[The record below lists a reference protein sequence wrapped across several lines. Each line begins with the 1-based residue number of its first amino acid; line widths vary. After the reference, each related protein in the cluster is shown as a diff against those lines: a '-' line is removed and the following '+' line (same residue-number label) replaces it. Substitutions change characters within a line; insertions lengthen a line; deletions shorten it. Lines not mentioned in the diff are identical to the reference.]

1 MRKTKGGVA
10 YEERGSGFP
19 FVALH
24 GYTLDRRMS
33 LGAFEPLFDAE
44 GRAALPPSA
53 GAGRPE
59 GGRSSRSYRRIYL
72 DLPCMGESADLEEAS
87 SDAMLAATLDAIG
100 ELTGG
105 GDFLLAGQS
114 YGGYLARGAARAL
127 GPRVAGLFLLCP
139 AIVIRRALRDLPP
152 PAVLRDEE
160 GWAAGAAE
168 EEIEG
173 FKECSV
179 ARTRYTFERTRAEIL
194 SGIGVARMGLLE
206 RIISEGFAFSFDRPA
221 AYPEGAFDARFER
234 PACFVLGRQD
244 STVGWKNALAL
255 AGRYPRAS
263 FHVLDAAGHNLQLE
277 QAGLLASAF
286 GAWIGACEAWAGA

>member
-1 MRKTKGGVA
+1 MRKTKGGIA

-44 GRAALPPSA
+44 GRAVVPPSA

-59 GGRSSRSYRRIYL
+59 GGRSSRTYRRIYL
-72 DLPCMGESADLEEAS
+72 DLPCMGESADLEAPS
-87 SDAMLAATLDAIG
+87 SDAMLAAVLDAIG
-100 ELTGG
+100 EIVGEGG
-105 GDFLLAGQS
+105 FLLAGQS

-139 AIVIRRALRDLPP
+139 AIVIRRSLRELPP
-152 PAVLRDEE
+152 PVVLRDEE
-160 GWAAGAAE
+160 GWAEGATR
-168 EEIEG
+168 EEIAG
-173 FKECSV
+173 FEECSV
-179 ARTRYTFERTRAEIL
+179 ARTRYTFSRTRAEIL
-194 SGIGVARMGLLE
+194 SGVGVARMGLLE
-206 RIISEGFAFSFDRPA
+206 RIVAEGFAFSFDGPE
-221 AYPEGAFDARFER
+221 AYPEGAFDPRFER

-244 STVGWKNALAL
+244 STVGWKDALGL

-263 FHVLDAAGHNLQLE
+263 LHVLDAAGHNLQLE
-277 QAGLLASAF
+277 QAGLLGSAF
-286 GAWIGACEAWAGA
+286 GAWIGECEA